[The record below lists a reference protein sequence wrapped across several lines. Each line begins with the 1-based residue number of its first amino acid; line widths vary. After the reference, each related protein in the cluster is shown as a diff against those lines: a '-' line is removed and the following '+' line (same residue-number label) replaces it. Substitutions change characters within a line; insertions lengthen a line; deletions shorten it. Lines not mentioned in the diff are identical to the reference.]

1 MKIQLQDVHPEGIPE
16 NRPEDTVWNDEIEID
31 TARNYLI
38 RGASGRGKSTFLHL
52 LLGIRRNYKG
62 TILFDAENIR
72 TFSSNCW
79 ATLRQNTLAMVFQ
92 DLRLLDGLTAREN
105 LLLKIRL
112 SESSQTTQIEKLAQ
126 RVGIQEQLDKPCRL
140 LSYGQQQRLA
150 LLRALLQPFQ
160 TLLLDEPFSHL
171 DPANIEN
178 CLGLIRETCQERG
191 AGILLATLEDDY
203 GLDFELELRV

>member
-16 NRPEDTVWNDEIEID
+16 NRTEDTVWNDEIEID

-72 TFSSNCW
+72 TFSSNYW
-79 ATLRQNTLAMVFQ
+79 AALRQNTLAMVFQ

-112 SESSQTTQIEKLAQ
+112 SESSQTTQIETLAQ

-171 DPANIEN
+171 DPVNIEN
-178 CLGLIRETCQERG
+178 CLGLIHETCQERG

-203 GLDFELELRV
+203 ELDFELELRV

>member
-1 MKIQLQDVHPEGIPE
+1 MKIQLQDVHPEGIPK
-16 NRPEDTVWNDEIEID
+16 NRSEDAVWNDEIEID

-62 TILFDAENIR
+62 TILFDTENIR
-72 TFSSNCW
+72 TFSSNYW
-79 ATLRQNTLAMVFQ
+79 AALRQNTLAMVFQ

-112 SESSQTTQIEKLAQ
+112 SESSQTTQIETLAQ

-150 LLRALLQPFQ
+150 LLRALLQPFRI
-160 TLLLDEPFSHL
+160 LFLAEPFSHL
-171 DPANIEN
+171 DPTNIEN

-203 GLDFELELRV
+203 DLDFELELRV

>member
-1 MKIQLQDVHPEGIPE
+1 MKIQLQDVLPEGILE
-16 NRPEDTVWNDEIEID
+16 NRPADTVWNDEIEID
-31 TARNYLI
+31 TGRNYLI

-72 TFSSNCW
+72 IFSSNYW
-79 ATLRQNTLAMVFQ
+79 AALRQNTLAMVFQ

-112 SESSQTTQIEKLAQ
+112 SESSQTTQIETLAQ

-160 TLLLDEPFSHL
+160 ALLLDEPFSHL
-171 DPANIEN
+171 DPVNIEN
-178 CLGLIRETCQERG
+178 CLGLIHETCQERG

-203 GLDFELELRV
+203 ELDFELELKV